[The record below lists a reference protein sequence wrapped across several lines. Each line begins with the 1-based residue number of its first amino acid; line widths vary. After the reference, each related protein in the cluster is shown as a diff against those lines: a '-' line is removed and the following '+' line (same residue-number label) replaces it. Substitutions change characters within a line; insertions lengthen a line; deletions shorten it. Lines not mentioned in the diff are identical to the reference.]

1 MRRVSRAVALGV
13 TLLLPLMGHADDK
26 DVVEYRQRIMKSLQE
41 QTAAFGQIL
50 SGAGP
55 TENTQAHMDALA
67 LSASLALKAF
77 EAKVPGGEAKSD
89 VWSNWPDFAKRM
101 QDFADKTA
109 HMAKTGREQG
119 TDAAV
124 MEVLDALSC
133 KSCHDLYRDEK
144 KK

>member
-1 MRRVSRAVALGV
+1 MIRVSKAVALGAA
-13 TLLLPLMGHADDK
+13 LLLPLVGQADDK
-26 DVVEYRQRIMKSLQE
+26 DVLEYRQRIMKSLQE

-55 TENTQAHMDALA
+55 TENTQAHIEALA
-67 LSASLALKAF
+67 LSASVALKAF
-77 EAKVPGGEAKSD
+77 EAKVPGGEAKPE
-89 VWSNWPDFAKRM
+89 VWNNWADFSKRM
-101 QDFADKTA
+101 KDFADKSA
-109 HMAKTGREQG
+109 NMAKIGREQG

-124 MEVLDALSC
+124 MEALDALSC

>member
-1 MRRVSRAVALGV
+1 MRRVSRALALGV

-77 EAKVPGGEAKSD
+77 EAKVPGGEAKAD

>member
-1 MRRVSRAVALGV
+1 MTRVSKAVALGI
-13 TLLLPLMGHADDK
+13 TLLLPLAGHADDK
-26 DVVEYRQRIMKSLQE
+26 DVLAYRQHIMKSLQE

-55 TENTQAHMDALA
+55 AENTQAHMDALA

-77 EAKVPGGEAKSD
+77 EAKVPGGDAKPE
-89 VWSNWPDFAKRM
+89 VWSDWADFSKRM

>member
-1 MRRVSRAVALGV
+1 MTRVSKAIALGV
-13 TLLLPLMGHADDK
+13 TLLLPLAGHADDK
-26 DVVEYRQRIMKSLQE
+26 DVLAYRQHIMKSLQA

-67 LSASLALKAF
+67 LSASIALKAF
-77 EAKVPGGEAKSD
+77 EAKVPGGDAKPE
-89 VWSNWPDFAKRM
+89 VWSNWDDFSKRM
-101 QDFADKTA
+101 KDFADKTA

>member
-1 MRRVSRAVALGV
+1 MTRASAAVVLGV
-13 TLLLPLMGHADDK
+13 TLLLPLVGQADDK

-55 TENTQAHMDALA
+55 TENTQAHMEALA
-67 LSASLALKAF
+67 LSASIALKAF
-77 EAKVPGGEAKSD
+77 EAKVPGGEAKAE
-89 VWSNWPDFAKRM
+89 VWSNWADFSKRM
-101 QDFADKTA
+101 KDFADKTA

-124 MEVLDALSC
+124 MEVLEALTC

-144 KK
+144 K